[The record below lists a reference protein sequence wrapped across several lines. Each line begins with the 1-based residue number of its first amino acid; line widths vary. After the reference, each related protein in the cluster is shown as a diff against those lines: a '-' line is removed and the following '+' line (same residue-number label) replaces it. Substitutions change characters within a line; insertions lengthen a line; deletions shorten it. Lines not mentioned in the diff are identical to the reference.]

1 MNQLDT
7 AQAYL
12 KRLCEDISSR
22 RVGSPGNQQATDY
35 FAEIAAGFHAQ
46 VKQHSFEC
54 IDWQTRGAELNLDG
68 QEFNVH
74 SSPYSLGCNVT
85 ALLEAAVFSKKKYL
99 GRIVK

>member
-54 IDWQTRGAELNLDG
+54 IDWQTRGAEMKMDG